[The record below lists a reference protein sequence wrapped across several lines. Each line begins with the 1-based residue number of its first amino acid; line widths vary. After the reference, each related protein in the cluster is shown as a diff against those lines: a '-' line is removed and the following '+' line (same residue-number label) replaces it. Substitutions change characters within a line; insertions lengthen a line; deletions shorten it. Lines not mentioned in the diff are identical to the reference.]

1 VLYLIDASVSAYLFW
16 KYYPTLTE
24 LNPIARNLM
33 LEIHPLIL
41 IPYAIVRYILP
52 LGLLVI
58 FPILYPKIRKIYE
71 KEIVEVTDILF
82 YLTTGVLLVLTTHG
96 ILSQIPNLINNF
108 NNLFLMSS

>member
-1 VLYLIDASVSAYLFW
+1 VLYLIDASVSTYLFW

-71 KEIVEVTDILF
+71 KEIVELTDTIF